1 MAQVEAAGGLAPK
14 GRTGVGG
21 VLAEVGPPVAAFL
34 LLAALWEGWVRLR
47 GIPPY
52 LLPAPSAVA
61 ARLLAEGPT
70 LLAEGVYTLLEALL
84 GFGLGS
90 ALAVGAAVAMA
101 QWRLLERSLYPL
113 AILVKVTPVVTV
125 APLFIIWFGFGLLP
139 KVLIAALITFFP
151 VLVNAVT
158 GFRAVDPAAL
168 EFLQSIGASKW
179 EIFVKLRFPGSLPY
193 LFAAFR
199 VSVVLGLIGAVV
211 AEWLGAD
218 RGLGRAVLLAN
229 QNLDMAGLFAGV
241 FLLALGG
248 VGLTG
253 LIRLWEKQVLFWHE
267 SRLDTE
273 ELAER
278 GTADG

>member
-1 MAQVEAAGGLAPK
+1 VAQVEAAGGVRPR
-14 GRTGVGG
+14 GRPGAGG
-21 VLAEVGPPVAAFL
+21 LLAEVGPPAAAFL
-34 LLAALWEGWVRLR
+34 LLAGLWEGWVRLR

-61 ARLLAEGPT
+61 ARLLSEGPN

-113 AILVKVTPVVTV
+113 AILIKVTPVVTV
-125 APLFIIWFGFGLLP
+125 APLFVIWFGFGLLP

-151 VLVNAVT
+151 VLVNAIM
-158 GFRAVDPAAL
+158 GFRAVDPSAL
-168 EFLQSIGASKW
+168 EFLRSVGASKW
-179 EIFVKLRFPGSLPY
+179 EIFVKLRFPSSLPY

-211 AEWLGAD
+211 S
-218 RGLGRAVLLAN
+218 
-229 QNLDMAGLFAGV
+229 MFALPRRKV
-241 FLLALGG
+241 QR
-248 VGLTG
+248 TG
-253 LIRLWEKQVLFWHE
+253 LLGTTRRVRARARRVLRNV
-267 SRLDTE
+267 STLMK
-273 ELAER
+273 
-278 GTADG
+278 

>member
-1 MAQVEAAGGLAPK
+1 MAQVEAAGGVRPR
-14 GRTGVGG
+14 GRPGAGG
-21 VLAEVGPPVAAFL
+21 LLAEAGPPAAAFL

-61 ARLLAEGPT
+61 ARLLSEGPT
-70 LLAEGVYTLLEALL
+70 LLAEGVYTLMEAIL

-113 AILVKVTPVVTV
+113 AILIKVTPVVTV

-151 VLVNAVT
+151 VLVNAMT

-168 EFLQSIGASKW
+168 EFLQSVGASKW
-179 EIFVKLRFPGSLPY
+179 EIFVKLRFPSSLPY

-211 AEWLGAD
+211 AEWLGAE
-218 RGLGRAVLLAN
+218 RGLGRAILLAN

-241 FLLALGG
+241 LLLALGG

-253 LIRLWEKQVLFWHE
+253 LIRLWERQVLFWHE
-267 SRLDTE
+267 TWLTTD
-273 ELAER
+273 ELTER

>member
-1 MAQVEAAGGLAPK
+1 MAQGEAAGGVKPV
-14 GRTGVGG
+14 GRLV
-21 VLAEVGPPVAAFL
+21 AAAGPPLVAFG
-34 LLAALWEGWVRLR
+34 LLAAGWELTVRVR
-47 GIPPY
+47 NIPPY

-61 ARLLAEGPT
+61 ARLWADGPG

-90 ALAVGAAVAMA
+90 AAAILAAVAMA
-101 QWRLLERSLYPL
+101 HWRLLERSLYPL
-113 AILVKVTPVVTV
+113 AVLVKVTPVVTV
-125 APLFIIWFGFGLLP
+125 APLFVIWFGFGLLP

-151 VLVNAVT
+151 VLVNGVT
-158 GFRAVDPAAL
+158 GLKAVDPTAL
-168 EFLQSIGASKW
+168 EFFESIGASRW
-179 EIFVKLRFPGSLPY
+179 EVFLKLRFPSSLPY

-211 AEWLGAD
+211 AEWLGAE

-241 FLLALGG
+241 FLLAVCG

-253 LIRLWEKQVLFWHE
+253 LVRFWEQKLLFWHE
-267 SRLDTE
+267 S

-278 GTADG
+278 GKI